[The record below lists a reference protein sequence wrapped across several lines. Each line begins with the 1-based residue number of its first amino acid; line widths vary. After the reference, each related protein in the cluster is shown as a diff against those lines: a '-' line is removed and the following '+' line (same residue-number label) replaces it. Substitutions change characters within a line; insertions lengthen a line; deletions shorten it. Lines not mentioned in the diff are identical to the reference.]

1 MESLYSPESYRFI
14 RIQNTLT
21 MININAQEALFNQ
34 IGMALSKKLV
44 VYSIG
49 GTAMMLRGLKGETLD
64 IDLVFDKESERGQ
77 FIETLADLGFKKDER
92 RVIETYGL
100 KKNTPAILRLE
111 SGDFIF
117 DLFLNKIISSVFSD
131 GMKKRA
137 TQTHEFGSNLVIKAA
152 DPSDI
157 LIMKS
162 VTGRAKDNDDI
173 ISIINNN
180 TLNWDL
186 ILEEAQEQVCLGN
199 ETAIMGLGEKLEKL
213 INQKLISVPIPITD
227 KLWKLFTT
235 QVKEKAKRS
244 KSRNS

>member
-1 MESLYSPESYRFI
+1 
-14 RIQNTLT
+14 
-21 MININAQEALFNQ
+21 MININTQENLFNQ
-34 IGMALSKKLV
+34 IGKALSKKII

-64 IDLVFDKESERGQ
+64 IDLVFDKESDRKL
-77 FIETLADLGFKKDER
+77 FIETLVGLEFRRDEK

-100 KKNTPAILRLE
+100 EKNTPKMLRLE

-137 TQTHEFGSNLVIKAA
+137 TQTHEFGGNLVIKVA

-162 VTGRAKDNDDI
+162 VTGRAKDNEDI

-180 TLNWDL
+180 KLNWDF
-186 ILEEAQEQVCLGN
+186 ILEEAQEQVKLGN
-199 ETAIMGLGEKLEKL
+199 EHAIMGLREKLEKL
-213 INQKLISVPIPITD
+213 INQKLIVVPKEILDNI
-227 KLWKLFTT
+227 WKLFTK
-235 QVKEKAKRS
+235 QVKDKAKKS
-244 KSRNS
+244 K